1 MRSQVLDLKCWMLLQ
16 VVTHMRVCSPCII
29 CHVCICH
36 PQSISLFI
44 WNCVFKTRKMKLWAT
59 LIFAAQVR
67 CQDPPDTTKPSET
80 TTTAA
85 ALPTTTPEPVIKC
98 VVCEANSTIGENM
111 DCFDG
116 IGEEKDFT
124 KDGACSYTYSR
135 VEKDGQSVYTVK
147 RGGTKDRGDA
157 ADYPRKNAEDQC
169 RKLCDFYMFL
179 TGIELRGTNLHRLKL
194 QRSQCQRVVRS
205 QWLCS
210 RRPLF
215 LRWRWDDN
223 EGSNNDY
230 CYDDDTY
237 GTSQLQLLQLCWREL
252 VRELYRYCLIH
263 YAVDLKTH
271 LDLADCGTLDDNTAS
286 MIVCG
291 AEDISSC
298 ITQFKKSSD
307 AVAGIDSMEVAR
319 DCNGKT
325 V

>member
-1 MRSQVLDLKCWMLLQ
+1 
-16 VVTHMRVCSPCII
+16 
-29 CHVCICH
+29 
-36 PQSISLFI
+36 
-44 WNCVFKTRKMKLWAT
+44 MKLWAT

-157 ADYPRKNAEDQC
+157 ADYPRKNAEDQWEQIC
-169 RKLCDFYMFL
+169 TDSSCNDRNAKEWFGVSDF
-179 TGIELRGTNLHRLKL
+179 
-194 QRSQCQRVVRS
+194 VRAV
-205 QWLCS
+205 
-210 RRPLF
+210 RYF
-215 LRWRWDDN
+215 FGDDETTTKAVTTTTVMTTTPTAPPN
-223 EGSNNDY
+223 FS
-230 CYDDDTY
+230 CYSCAGESSSGNYT
-237 GTSQLQLLQLCWREL
+237 
-252 VRELYRYCLIH
+252 
-263 YAVDLKTH
+263 
-271 LDLADCGTLDDNTAS
+271 DLADCGTLDDNTAS

-307 AVAGIDSMEVAR
+307 AVAGINSMEVAR
-319 DCNGKT
+319 DCNAKDNSQKPSESSST
-325 V
+325 NIEYYCIDSLCNNDKLDSSSMIVTINLIVLFFALCQ